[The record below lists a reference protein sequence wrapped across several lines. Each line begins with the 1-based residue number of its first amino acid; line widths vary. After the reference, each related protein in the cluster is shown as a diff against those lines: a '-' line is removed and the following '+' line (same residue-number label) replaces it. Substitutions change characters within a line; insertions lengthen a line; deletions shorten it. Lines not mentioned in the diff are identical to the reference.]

1 MNIAYQV
8 TILQLTL
15 IFLLILFM
23 DLEVLHAIVNANM
36 QNLHIMFLEK
46 CNPNNEA
53 HISRISRFYVF
64 LAQKPAS
71 KAKTGL
77 QAIFVGRV

>member
-23 DLEVLHAIVNANM
+23 DLQVLHAIVNANM

-46 CNPNNEA
+46 CNLYNEA
-53 HISRISRFYVF
+53 HISRISRFY
-64 LAQKPAS
+64 
-71 KAKTGL
+71 
-77 QAIFVGRV
+77 IF